1 MLISFPFNTCFPQAG
16 PSLDMG
22 GHPEVG
28 SGVAATHCA
37 RSSRSNNNN
46 NRRDLRHQSNN
57 YRNNAPTPTRIV
69 YKKAPGAPK
78 RFKSSYVLFFTDY
91 IEKKKHEIGPDGE
104 VSLR

>member
-1 MLISFPFNTCFPQAG
+1 MADFS
-16 PSLDMG
+16 
-22 GHPEVG
+22 PEVG
-28 SGVAATHCA
+28 GGVAATHCA
-37 RSSRSNNNN
+37 RSSSSNNN

-57 YRNNAPTPTRIV
+57 YHNNAPTPTRIKK
-69 YKKAPGAPK
+69 KKAPGAPK

>member
-1 MLISFPFNTCFPQAG
+1 MADFS
-16 PSLDMG
+16 
-22 GHPEVG
+22 PEVG
-28 SGVAATHCA
+28 GGIAAKHCA
-37 RSSRSNNNN
+37 RSSSSRSNNNNNNNN

-57 YRNNAPTPTRIV
+57 YHNNAPTPTRIV